1 MIKQQGSS
9 AVWGGQTKASGRYQ
23 QRQTQQVVQNQNR
36 ARTSTDFVGG
46 RNGRPLGLSPSAW
59 PPLQQAQQQQQQP
72 PQNLHNGSAMRAVF
86 LANPGGKR
94 ESAGT
99 GVFLPRRVDSPSDT
113 RRRPGPNSLSL
124 LFNSRVLLVSNL
136 FIALY
141 FIFIRSGYGFK
152 YRYFTDYFGEIFT
165 GCSTVLVPARVVQ
178 ALNLNVEDIMGGQPQ
193 QVQSRFSANCT
204 PDTGIWVA
212 PISSMFYS

>member
-124 LFNSRVLLVSNL
+124 LLTLGFCWSQICLLLCISFLSDPVMVL
-136 FIALY
+136 
-141 FIFIRSGYGFK
+141 
-152 YRYFTDYFGEIFT
+152 
-165 GCSTVLVPARVVQ
+165 STVILLIILAKSLQGVR
-178 ALNLNVEDIMGGQPQ
+178 L
-193 QVQSRFSANCT
+193 F
-204 PDTGIWVA
+204 
-212 PISSMFYS
+212 